1 MINKGEVN
9 KIARQHQIGDAQIEK
24 DYVITWVLCVISQN
38 ELLKNALAFKGGTV
52 LKKAYFS
59 DYRFSEDL
67 DFTLLNEDLSNEQII
82 SVFNEALEFAQDETG
97 MTLKINTEKDKE
109 HKETNSIKFFI
120 DYVGPLQGAFGS
132 RDLKV
137 DITRKEILEFEL
149 EERPIFSEY
158 SDLDKKFQVKCYTL
172 SEVLIEKMAALMG
185 RTIPR
190 DIYDL
195 WYLLEIDG
203 IDIDGHVH
211 EFERKAKN
219 KGQKPE
225 LFKEK
230 LRKKEEIYKRDWN
243 RSLEKQVRE
252 LRPFEEIVRSLNK
265 HFRKINI

>member
-1 MINKGEVN
+1 MINRGEIN
-9 KIARQHQIGDAQIEK
+9 KAARQHQIGDAQIEK
-24 DYVITWVLCVISQN
+24 DYVISWVLCGISQN
-38 ELLKNALAFKGGTV
+38 EILKETLAFKGGTV
-52 LKKAYFS
+52 LKKAYFP

-67 DFTLLNEDLSNEQII
+67 DFTLLKEDLSNEQII
-82 SVFNEALEFAQDETG
+82 NAFHEVCAFVQDETG

-109 HKETNSIKFFI
+109 HKETNSFKFFI

-137 DITRKEILEFEL
+137 DITRKEILEFDL
-149 EERPIFSEY
+149 EERLIFSEY
-158 SDLDKKFQVKCYTL
+158 SDLNKDFRVKCYKL
-172 SEVLIEKMAALMG
+172 SEVLIEKMAAIMG

-203 IDIDGHVH
+203 MNLEEHIP

-219 KGQKPE
+219 KNQKPE

-230 LRKKEEIYKRDWN
+230 FKSKEEIYKRDWE

-252 LRPFEEIVRSLNK
+252 LQEFEEVIRGLNK
-265 HFRKINI
+265 HFRKL

>member
-1 MINKGEVN
+1 MINKGEIN
-9 KIARQHQIGDAQIEK
+9 KVARQHQIGDAQIEK
-24 DYVITWVLCVISQN
+24 DYVITWVLYGISQN
-38 ELLKNALAFKGGTV
+38 EVLREALTFKGGTV
-52 LKKAYFS
+52 LKKAYFP

-67 DFTLLNEDLSNEQII
+67 DFTLLNEDLLNEQIL
-82 SVFNEALEFAQDETG
+82 SAFNEVFEFVQDETG
-97 MTLKINTEKDKE
+97 MTLKINIEKDKE

-120 DYVGPLQGAFGS
+120 DYVSSLQGAFGS

-137 DITRKEILEFEL
+137 DITRKEILEFDT

-158 SDLDKKFQVKCYTL
+158 SDLDVEFRVKCYKL
-172 SEVLIEKMAALMG
+172 SEVLIEKMAAVMG

-195 WYLLEIDG
+195 WYLLEVDG
-203 IDIDGHVH
+203 MKLDDHLH

-219 KGQKPE
+219 KNQKPE

-230 LRKKEEIYKRDWN
+230 LKGKEAIYKRDWN

-252 LRPFEEIVRSLNK
+252 LREFEEVMRELNK
-265 HFRKINI
+265 HFRKL